1 MNTLVNK
8 RTALV
13 FEQQPRERSLRT
25 ATVALPFEQQPKESA
40 KAFAAF
46 RTYLGLGPERSL
58 VAVASKVDKYRS
70 LIERWSRKFD
80 WPGRVQAY
88 MAHLAE
94 AERLAIQGQAL
105 EKAVEWHQK
114 HEAVRRE
121 AWREAEETIAMV
133 RQAREE
139 WQVKGRLPGWEG
151 MARMLELAFKLKQ
164 FAAGMPSEIK
174 ETHTHVT
181 GRVSVE
187 WEAAIRKAYGI
198 QENAEMLKGET
209 LKSEVVDV
217 QEVPTERL
225 KAEGGGQ
232 RTEAAGSGVP
242 ALPGGKP

>member
-13 FEQQPRERSLRT
+13 FEQQP
-25 ATVALPFEQQPKESA
+25 KEST

-46 RTYLGLGPERSL
+46 KTYLGLGPERSL
-58 VAVASKVDKYRS
+58 VAVASKVGKYRS

-80 WPGRVQAY
+80 WPARVQAY

-181 GRVSVE
+181 GKVSVE
-187 WEAAIRKAYGI
+187 WEAAIRKAYGLP
-198 QENAEMLKGET
+198 ADAP
-209 LKSEVVDV
+209 VVEV
-217 QEVPTERL
+217 QEVGSQRP
-225 KAEGGGQ
+225 EGAGQ
-232 RTEAAGSGVP
+232 RAEAAGSGVP
-242 ALPGGKP
+242 ALPRGKA